1 MDQKPLAEI
10 KFRGIASN
18 ILLIGGYISIWA
30 LCEFCSR
37 VSLAGFLT
45 AVFFICLIFL
55 ASMVFRLLAAR
66 EISKLSASKLFTK
79 TFSALIAAALIAILW
94 LSMVLYSVSQVGFS
108 AVEYAAA
115 QIGGSFV
122 DNAYSIIGA
131 VASNFLNIQGTP
143 LTIFLTIDSILTI
156 YFWFMLGVAYYLL
169 GKDTQ
174 SKFFYIYSGLAFM
187 CAALQFIDI
196 SSLNDLVSPYA
207 LLTIALLIPLCE
219 LAALVRIK
227 NIIPVQP

>member
-1 MDQKPLAEI
+1 MSHELLAEI

-18 ILLIGGYISIWA
+18 ILIIGGYISIWA

-45 AVFFICLIFL
+45 AVFFICFTFL
-55 ASMVFRLLAAR
+55 ARLLVAR
-66 EISKLSASKLFTK
+66 QISKLSASKLFTRIS
-79 TFSALIAAALIAILW
+79 SALIAAALLAILW
-94 LSMVLYSVSQVGFS
+94 LSMALYSVSQVGFG

-122 DNAYSIIGA
+122 DNAYSVIGA
-131 VASNFLNIQGTP
+131 VANNFLNTQGTP
-143 LTIFLTIDSILTI
+143 LAIFLAIDSILTI
-156 YFWFMLGVAYYLL
+156 YFWLMLGVAYYLL

-174 SKFFYIYSGLAFM
+174 NSAFYFYSGLAFM
-187 CAALQFIDI
+187 CTALQLIDI
-196 SSLNDLVSPYA
+196 SPLKGSVTPYA

-219 LAALVRIK
+219 LAVWARIK
-227 NIIPVQP
+227 NIALAQP

>member
-1 MDQKPLAEI
+1 M
-10 KFRGIASN
+10 
-18 ILLIGGYISIWA
+18 SIWI

-45 AVFFICLIFL
+45 AVFFICLVFL

-66 EISKLSASKLFTK
+66 QISKLSASKLFTK
-79 TFSALIAAALIAILW
+79 TFSALVTAALLAILW
-94 LSMVLYSVSQVGFS
+94 LSIALHSINYVGFS
-108 AVEYAAA
+108 AVGYAAA
-115 QIGGSFV
+115 QIGGSLV

-131 VASNFLNIQGTP
+131 VANNFLNIQGTP

-156 YFWFMLGVAYYLL
+156 YFWLILGVVYYLL

-174 SKFFYIYSGLAFM
+174 NSAFYIYSGLAFM
-187 CAALQFIDI
+187 CTALQFIDI
-196 SSLNDLVSPYA
+196 SSLNGSVTPYT

-219 LAALVRIK
+219 LAAWARIK

>member
-1 MDQKPLAEI
+1 M
-10 KFRGIASN
+10 
-18 ILLIGGYISIWA
+18 SIWI

-37 VSLAGFLT
+37 VSLAGFLI
-45 AVFFICLIFL
+45 ALFFICLIFL
-55 ASMVFRLLAAR
+55 ASMIFRLPAAR
-66 EISKLSASKLFTK
+66 QISKLSASKLFTK

-94 LSMVLYSVSQVGFS
+94 LSIALYSIKYVGFG

-131 VASNFLNIQGTP
+131 VANNFLNTQGTP
-143 LTIFLTIDSILTI
+143 LKIFLTIDSILTV
-156 YFWFMLGVAYYLL
+156 YFWLMLGVAYYLL

-174 SKFFYIYSGLAFM
+174 SKFFYFYSGLAFM
-187 CAALQFIDI
+187 GVALQFIDI
-196 SSLNDLVSPYA
+196 SSLNGLVSPYA

-219 LAALVRIK
+219 LATWTKIK
-227 NIIPVQP
+227 NIALAQP

>member
-1 MDQKPLAEI
+1 MDQQLLAEI

-18 ILLIGGYISIWA
+18 ILLIGDCMSIWI

-45 AVFFICLIFL
+45 AVFFICLVFL
-55 ASMVFRLLAAR
+55 ASMIFRLLAAR
-66 EISKLSASKLFTK
+66 QISKLSASKLFTK
-79 TFSALIAAALIAILW
+79 TFSALVTAALLAILW
-94 LSMVLYSVSQVGFS
+94 LSMALYSVSQVGFG

-131 VASNFLNIQGTP
+131 VANNFLNTQGTP
-143 LTIFLTIDSILTI
+143 LTIFLTIDSIFTI
-156 YFWFMLGVAYYLL
+156 YFWLMLGASYYLL

-174 SKFFYIYSGLAFM
+174 NSAFYIYSGLAFM
-187 CAALQFIDI
+187 CTALQFIDI
-196 SSLNDLVSPYA
+196 SPLNGSVTPICTTYDSAFDPALRTSSLG
-207 LLTIALLIPLCE
+207 
-219 LAALVRIK
+219 
-227 NIIPVQP
+227 

>member
-1 MDQKPLAEI
+1 MSHELLAEI

-18 ILLIGGYISIWA
+18 ILIIGGYISIWA

-45 AVFFICLIFL
+45 AVFFICFTFL
-55 ASMVFRLLAAR
+55 ARLLVAR
-66 EISKLSASKLFTK
+66 QISKLSASKLFTRIS
-79 TFSALIAAALIAILW
+79 SALIAAALLAILW
-94 LSMVLYSVSQVGFS
+94 LSMALYSVSQVGFS

-122 DNAYSIIGA
+122 DNAYSVIGA
-131 VASNFLNIQGTP
+131 VANNFLNTQGTP
-143 LTIFLTIDSILTI
+143 LAIFLAIDSILTI
-156 YFWFMLGVAYYLL
+156 YFWLILGVAHYLL

-174 SKFFYIYSGLAFM
+174 NSAFYIYSGLAFM
-187 CAALQFIDI
+187 CTALQFIDF
-196 SSLNDLVSPYA
+196 SSLNSLVSPYA

-219 LAALVRIK
+219 LATWTKIK
-227 NIIPVQP
+227 NIALA